1 MSEIDLT
8 QLPDEAEIQAL
19 LAPDAANQAPG
30 DGEWRTLERKLA
42 RSWKIARVRRALG
55 VARRKRDV
63 DYVQGRYENLWS
75 TDDLRDDQDQKFSPI
90 VWGERRMM
98 VRPRALKRLYLRI
111 VLGILRDRRPE
122 TVLEVGCGNGRN
134 LFALAGMYP
143 EARYTGVELAEA
155 GVAAARALQDDPTV
169 GEAIARHAPAP
180 LADATA
186 HREITFMQ
194 GNAAALPFED
204 TSFDIAMTILALEQM
219 EAVRDQA
226 LAELARVAKDLV
238 VMIEPW
244 ADLNGTGY
252 RRDRIVSHGYFS
264 AAVADLGRFG
274 LRPVHV
280 DLTLPSKL
288 QMGVALVVA
297 KRA

>member
-1 MSEIDLT
+1 MSDLDLT
-8 QLPDEAEIQAL
+8 QLPDQAEIQRL
-19 LAPDAANQAPG
+19 LAPDTANDEPGAAA
-30 DGEWRTLERKLA
+30 WRTLERKLA
-42 RSWKIARVRRALG
+42 RNWKIARLRRALG
-55 VARRKRDV
+55 VARRSRDV

-75 TDDLRDDQDQKFSPI
+75 QDDLRSDQDQKLSPI
-90 VWGERRMM
+90 LWGERRMM
-98 VRPRALKRLYLRI
+98 VRPRALKRLYLRL
-111 VLGILRDRRPE
+111 VLGLLRDRRPG

-134 LFALAGMYP
+134 LFALAAMYP
-143 EARYTGVELAEA
+143 DPRYTGIELSEA
-155 GVAAARALQDDPTV
+155 GVAAARGFQAEPTV

-180 LADATA
+180 LADPAA
-186 HREITFMQ
+186 HRKITFMQ

-204 TSFDIAMTILALEQM
+204 ASFDVAVTILALEQM

-226 LAELARVAKDLV
+226 LAELARVASDLV

-244 ADLNGTGY
+244 RDLNQTGF
-252 RRDRIVSHGYFS
+252 RRDRIISHGYFS
-264 AAVADLGRFG
+264 ASVADLGRFG
-274 LRPVHV
+274 LEPVHV